1 VKPTRELLRRV
12 VEAAGTAILLV
23 AGLGFCLSRGPLTL
37 QAPETILSNA
47 HPVMKAEEP
56 FLLYLRQLR
65 NRLPDGATVVVL
77 SPQSAADAPAGPS
90 YLLPLGQLPEQ
101 VAVPYTTL
109 GEPATLP
116 RYVAVF
122 QPGLH
127 DPRYRFQDGRY
138 RLVSSTA
145 EDQLWELATPR

>member
-1 VKPTRELLRRV
+1 MKPTRELLRRV

-23 AGLGFCLSRGPLTL
+23 AGLGFCLSRGPLVL
-37 QAPETILSNA
+37 QAPATICSNA

-56 FLLYLRQLR
+56 FLLYLRQLGH
-65 NRLPDGATVVVL
+65 RLPRGATVVVL

-101 VAVPYTTL
+101 VAVPYTTF
-109 GEPATLP
+109 GEPSTLP

-122 QPGLH
+122 RPGLH

-145 EDQLWELATPR
+145 EDQLWELVNSR